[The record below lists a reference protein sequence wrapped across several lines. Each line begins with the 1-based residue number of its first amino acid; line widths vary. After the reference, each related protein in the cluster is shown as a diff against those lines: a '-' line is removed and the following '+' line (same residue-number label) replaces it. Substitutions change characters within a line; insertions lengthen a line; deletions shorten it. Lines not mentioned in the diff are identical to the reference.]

1 MSIKNKAFSYE
12 PNYSINSASQVET
25 AEELKVFEGKMGK
38 GVVNRWTYKPFRLL
52 GRFLTPK
59 PDITGVTI
67 IDEKDVGRG
76 MLIVQPKKQ
85 EIGGALF
92 IIHGGGYVVGN
103 YKDVLVYA
111 CETARELGVPVV
123 SPGYALGPEE
133 PFPAGLNEIHE
144 AWHWLQKESNLL
156 NIDPTKI
163 VIGGISAGGGMA
175 AAIVQRLHD
184 EGGIQP
190 SGQLLIYPMLDDRVA
205 TKKDLDKP
213 PHKVWNNKNNRFGW
227 TSYLGHEPGEDV
239 KPYSS
244 PGRRANLQGL
254 PSTWIGVGT
263 ADLFLD
269 ENRDYAKRLEDSG
282 VKVTYVEVDGA
293 IHAFEGAETEMGVDF
308 DKAKLDFLKN
318 HIL

>member
-1 MSIKNKAFSYE
+1 MQNESFRSKPDYKVSSST
-12 PNYSINSASQVET
+12 PVET
-25 AEELKVFEGKMGK
+25 AEELKNFEKKMGK
-38 GVVNRWTYKPFRLL
+38 GVVNKWTYKAFRLL
-52 GRFLTPK
+52 GRLLTPK
-59 PDITGVTI
+59 PDTTAITI
-67 IDEKDVGRG
+67 RDEKGIGGGV
-76 MLIVQPKKQ
+76 LIIKPKNKKAA
-85 EIGGALF
+85 GALF

-103 YKDVLVYA
+103 YKDLLAYA
-111 CETARELGVPVV
+111 CETARELGVPVI
-123 SPGYALGPEE
+123 SPSYALGPEE
-133 PFPAGLNEIHE
+133 PFPKGLNQLHE
-144 AWHWLQKESNLL
+144 TWHWLQKDSGSL
-156 NIDPTKI
+156 NIDPQKI

-205 TKKDLDKP
+205 TKKELDDP

-244 PGRRANLQGL
+244 PGRRTNLDGL

-269 ENRDYAKRLEDSG
+269 ENREYGKRLQDAG
-282 VKVTYVEVDGA
+282 VSVTYVEVEGA
-293 IHAFEGAETEMGVDF
+293 IHAFEGAETQMGKDF
-308 DKAKLDFLKN
+308 NSSKLDFLKK
-318 HIL
+318 HIN